1 MSTSEILWEWLVPLL
16 LYSGPVLPLMAALV
30 LPRASDGRSRRR
42 RRGLFIL
49 FLIQVAS
56 FLPCIVAF
64 LIRTPNAIHG
74 LIWPALIGPV
84 LFLWGLFY
92 LGSECVQLLK
102 PKHRTPIAEPRASPN
117 GGPATQLGNSGV
129 TEGPASVR

>member
-1 MSTSEILWEWLVPLL
+1 MITSGILLEWLVPLL
-16 LYSGPVLPLMAALV
+16 LYSGPVLPLMVALV
-30 LPRASDGRSRRR
+30 LPRASDGRRRR
-42 RRGLFIL
+42 RRRLFIF

-84 LFLWGLFY
+84 LFLSGLFY
-92 LGSECVQLLK
+92 LGSDCVQLLK
-102 PKHRTPIAEPRASPN
+102 PKHRTPIAEPGSPPN
-117 GGPATQLGNSGV
+117 GGTAAVGNSGV
-129 TEGPASVR
+129 TGGPPSVS